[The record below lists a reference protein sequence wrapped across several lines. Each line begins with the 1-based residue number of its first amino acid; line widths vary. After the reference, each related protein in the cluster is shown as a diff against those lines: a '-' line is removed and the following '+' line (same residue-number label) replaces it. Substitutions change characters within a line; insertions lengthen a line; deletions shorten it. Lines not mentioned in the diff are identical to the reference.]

1 MRRATNRRLRDR
13 RWTRRTPAFG
23 LRLLRKNGYVP
34 ERIPTCRNQSWSC
47 PPLVAANRDYEGPGT
62 RPSHIARFVKPSSLC
77 CRTRAYLQVVQFKA
91 HRSHILIEPAA
102 QGAVTAQRPIL
113 QLGRFPRIKKKA
125 CSVKIAQWMCALHR
139 QTTPSAFCTNEVMLF
154 ASHTALSPWF
164 DFAHHMSFPFVS
176 HSLTC
181 LSHRSLLWQLFRFC
195 GTHSILQ
202 HIRLLQRLKKN
213 KCHHCRYLF

>member
-1 MRRATNRRLRDR
+1 M
-13 RWTRRTPAFG
+13 
-23 LRLLRKNGYVP
+23 Y
-34 ERIPTCRNQSWSC
+34 
-47 PPLVAANRDYEGPGT
+47 
-62 RPSHIARFVKPSSLC
+62 PSSLC

-139 QTTPSAFCTNEVMLF
+139 QTAPTAFCTNEVMLF
-154 ASHTALSPWF
+154 ASHAALSPWF
-164 DFAHHMSFPFVS
+164 DFAHRMFFPFVS

-195 GTHSILQ
+195 RYSFDFTTLPSIAEAEEYQMSSLQVLVLTARKSGQFKFMSIL
-202 HIRLLQRLKKN
+202 
-213 KCHHCRYLF
+213 